1 MFEKAYNSIKLYLN
15 KERRIENIN
24 NIEHPMNLK

>member
-1 MFEKAYNSIKLYLN
+1 MFEKAYNSIKLYLH